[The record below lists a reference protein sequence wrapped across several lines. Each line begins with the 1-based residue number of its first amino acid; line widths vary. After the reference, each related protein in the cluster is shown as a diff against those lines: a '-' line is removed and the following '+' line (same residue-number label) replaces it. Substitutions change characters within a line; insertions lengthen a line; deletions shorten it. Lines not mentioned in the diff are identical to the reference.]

1 VKIAN
6 PTSVVSAK
14 QNFRKHFVNRVC
26 RKSIFNQSKTN
37 QRMQLFPVMN
47 VSSNLANASVTE
59 TVQAYSKIREF
70 LTAFLEH
77 VSAGVTNAIV
87 LSLLF

>member
-1 VKIAN
+1 
-6 PTSVVSAK
+6 
-14 QNFRKHFVNRVC
+14 
-26 RKSIFNQSKTN
+26 
-37 QRMQLFPVMN
+37 MQLFPVMN